1 MVYTVST
8 GTKNT
13 PMTGGNLTI
22 GRKKGGSQSSGEDK
36 SGKIQEVTQHL
47 WKTFTVTEN
56 KHVGTRYITSKSMK
70 ILLFWFNQ
78 QYKLR
83 LSVCVVKLLQRHT
96 LIHLFIWEINYYNIN
111 VPL

>member
-13 PMTGGNLTI
+13 PMTGGNLTV

-47 WKTFTVTEN
+47 WKAFRVREN
-56 KHVGTRYITSKSMK
+56 KLVGTSKSK
-70 ILLFWFNQ
+70 YENIAVLVQTNNSNSGFLFV
-78 QYKLR
+78 L
-83 LSVCVVKLLQRHT
+83 
-96 LIHLFIWEINYYNIN
+96 
-111 VPL
+111 